1 MQQLIALLFPGEHR
15 RSWPDLI
22 GRAALLL
29 FLIGWTLPYFT
40 IRLTDL
46 GENPGIM
53 HLVHL
58 VFHESGHTITAM
70 LTNNR
75 TAVVFMGSGMQVLVP
90 LVVTIAF
97 YIKNQDAYSSAFGL
111 WWTGH
116 SALDVAPYIG
126 DARSLNLQLLSGGT
140 GKEVEG
146 HDWEYLLTHWHA
158 MGRDVYIAH
167 DVATVARILMAL
179 AFAWALGSL
188 IYDAYMRD
196 APDAAARNSA
206 G

>member
-1 MQQLIALLFPGEHR
+1 MHRLVALLFPGDHR
-15 RSWPDLI
+15 RSWVDLVA
-22 GRAALLL
+22 RAALLL
-29 FLIGWTLPYFT
+29 FLIVWTWPYFT
-40 IRLTDL
+40 IRLVDL
-46 GENPGIM
+46 GENPGVM

-90 LVVTIAF
+90 LVVTLAF
-97 YIKNQDAYSSAFGL
+97 YFKNQDAFGAAIGL

-146 HDWEYLLTHWHA
+146 HDWEYLLGHWHA
-158 MGRDVYIAH
+158 MGRDIYIAH
-167 DVATVARILMAL
+167 DVAVVARIVMAL

-188 IYDAYMRD
+188 IYDASMRD
-196 APDAAARNSA
+196 APEPAA
-206 G
+206 GDC